1 MIVKSDVNALCCFL
15 AEDLVKMPLCFFCCT
30 IVLVSGYGLA
40 APLFPTIE
48 NKKTFCA
55 DFTG

>member
-1 MIVKSDVNALCCFL
+1 MIVSDVNALSCFL
-15 AEDLVKMPLCFFCCT
+15 AEDLVRLCFFCCT

-48 NKKTFCA
+48 NKAFCTY
-55 DFTG
+55 FTG